1 MMTVAI
7 HTAVNIAFLLQK
19 LHNNIMIN
27 IAYIVQFVSTLR
39 DSNYNIYRAQSD
51 R

>member
-1 MMTVAI
+1 
-7 HTAVNIAFLLQK
+7 
-19 LHNNIMIN
+19 MID

>member
-1 MMTVAI
+1 MMTAARY
-7 HTAVNIAFLLQK
+7 TVNIASPLQK
-19 LHNNIMIN
+19 LHNNLMID